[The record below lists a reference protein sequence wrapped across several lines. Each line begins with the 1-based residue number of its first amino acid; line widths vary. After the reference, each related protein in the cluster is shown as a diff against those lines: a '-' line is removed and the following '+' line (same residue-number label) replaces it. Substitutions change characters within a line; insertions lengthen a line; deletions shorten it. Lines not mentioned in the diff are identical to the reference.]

1 MTRWGKAGQ
10 RLTDAEIEQRRRA
23 RASARARE
31 AAAAAAREAEGKR
44 LWAAG
49 CLVPAAITVAL
60 DRKELY
66 GPEVDRACGA
76 EEPAVD
82 HWELGILYPTWE
94 QTRLLAELCDV
105 TVAFL
110 CQDISIV
117 QPLCSKARGRD
128 DDPPAVM
135 RFLPEAIAATLRP
148 KLMEVP
154 DHGRQQ

>member
-10 RLTDAEIEQRRRA
+10 RLTEAEFEQRIRQRRA
-23 RASARARE
+23 ARE
-31 AAAAAAREAEGKR
+31 ASRAHEEVAAPEREAEGKR

-49 CLVPAAITVAL
+49 LLVPAAITVAL

-82 HWELGILYPTWE
+82 HWEAGILYPTWE
-94 QTRLLAELCDV
+94 QTRLLAQLCDV
-105 TVAFL
+105 AVAML
-110 CQDISIV
+110 CQDIEPIR
-117 QPLCSKARGRD
+117 PLCAKARGHD
-128 DDPPAVM
+128 DDPPSVM

-148 KLMEVP
+148 ELFS
-154 DHGRQQ
+154 